1 MLYRPAFIPLIVLF
15 WVVTSGWLVVTK
27 ILPSLTPG
35 SPPGYQAYHV
45 SNGRLL
51 PVAWSVLWND
61 ELLGWA
67 TSLATRS
74 DEGGLEVYSLLHFD
88 RLPIDKVLPQWAKMM
103 LPTALDA
110 TASYAFDAHGRL
122 SIDPRGELR
131 TFSSVVNIP
140 ATGGRVLLDGRI
152 DDGEVNVDVRAHG
165 VEYNVSR
172 HIPRH
177 LTIGDELSPQATL
190 PGLYP
195 DRQWT
200 VPVYSPL
207 RPGQSP
213 IQILHARVAG
223 EESMEWEGRMERVHV
238 VHYRD
243 DPSLHREPKCRLW
256 VDRGGRVLKQ
266 ESLMLGAKLVFV
278 RQSDADAEALTN
290 GAGKAAAEAADPR
303 GTSAEEAS

>member
-1 MLYRPAFIPLIVLF
+1 MLFRPVFIPLIVLF
-15 WVVTSGWLVVTK
+15 WCVTSGWLVVTK
-27 ILPSLTPG
+27 IMPSLTPG
-35 SPPGYQAYHV
+35 APPGYQAHHV
-45 SNGRLL
+45 SSGRLL

-88 RLPIDKVLPQWAKMM
+88 RLPIDKVLPQWAKLL
-103 LPTALDA
+103 LPTAIDA
-110 TASYAFDAHGRL
+110 HASYALDAHGRL

-131 TFSSVVNIP
+131 AFSSVVNIP
-140 ATGGRVLLDGRI
+140 ATGGRVRLDGRI
-152 DDGEVNVDVRAHG
+152 DDGEVHVDVRAHG
-165 VEYNVSR
+165 VDYSVVR

-223 EESMEWEGRMERVHV
+223 EESMEWQGRTERVHV

-243 DPSLHREPKCRLW
+243 DPAPHREPKCRLW
-256 VDRGGRVLKQ
+256 VDATGRVLKQ
-266 ESLMLGAKLVFV
+266 ESLMLGAKLVFL
-278 RQSDADAEALTN
+278 RQSDADAETLIG
-290 GAGKAAAEAADPR
+290 GAGKAAAADGGPGQR
-303 GTSAEEAS
+303 VTEESP